1 LTPYR
6 CGLITEIDFFST
18 LLTRAFNVNLS
29 SINRCIYLLEI
40 ICLEAI
46 KPHQDINSP
55 SNVTKGLRNMKV
67 ARQVKVVEFMNA
79 SNTINVVHA
88 DAFLKTT
95 ALEQRTDL

>member
-1 LTPYR
+1 
-6 CGLITEIDFFST
+6 
-18 LLTRAFNVNLS
+18 
-29 SINRCIYLLEI
+29 
-40 ICLEAI
+40 
-46 KPHQDINSP
+46 
-55 SNVTKGLRNMKV
+55 MKV